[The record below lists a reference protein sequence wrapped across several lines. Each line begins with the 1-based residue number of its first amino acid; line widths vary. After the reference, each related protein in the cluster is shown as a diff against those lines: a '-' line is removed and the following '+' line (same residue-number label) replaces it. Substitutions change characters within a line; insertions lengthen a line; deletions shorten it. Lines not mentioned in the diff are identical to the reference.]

1 MKIQEQ
7 PEKELHCLETNPSG
21 SVLPLYQPFTNP
33 TEESNWTKPARFP
46 DFFLIGAPRC
56 GTTSL
61 SRYLAS
67 NPQVC
72 FSRPK
77 EPHYFSL
84 LAPHDSLDDLETAYL
99 ARCFFH
105 YREGH
110 KAVGEGSTSYLATP
124 HALPRI
130 LSVNP
135 DAKFLAILRNPLEML
150 PSYHLR
156 LLFSVMEDVK
166 DFATAW
172 SLQEVRMRGERI
184 PRHCFDPHLL
194 LYREVAKFGEQI
206 ERLYHLVGRDR
217 SLVLLF
223 DDFVRDPGAL
233 YRQVLT
239 FLGVEDD
246 GRAKFKRKFQS
257 RFYRYRW
264 LQQLLYAPLV
274 SKAHIFDTLKRR
286 INLKKVAGRKSW
298 LKRLAR
304 WNRIDARP
312 ASLDP
317 IMRRTLRDAFAT
329 DVDKLSTLLHRDLSH
344 WLEIA

>member
-1 MKIQEQ
+1 MQQQ
-7 PEKELHCLETNPSG
+7 PEKEFYYLKMNPSG
-21 SVLPLYQPFTNP
+21 SASSLDQPLTNP
-33 TEESNWTKPARFP
+33 TKESAWTKPERFP

-61 SRYLAS
+61 SRYLAE

-84 LAPHDSLDDLETAYL
+84 LAPRDSLDDLETAYL
-99 ARCFFH
+99 ARCFSH
-105 YREGH
+105 YRKGH

-130 LSVNP
+130 LRVNP
-135 DAKFLAILRNPLEML
+135 NVKFLVLLRNPLEML

-156 LLFSVMEDVK
+156 LLFSVMEDVE
-166 DFATAW
+166 DFAAAW

-206 ERLYHLVGRDR
+206 ERLYHLAGRDR

-223 DDFVRDPGAL
+223 EDFVRDPGAL
-233 YRQVLT
+233 YRQVLA
-239 FLGVEDD
+239 FLGVDDD
-246 GRAKFKRKFQS
+246 GRTRFQRKFRSKMYRS
-257 RFYRYRW
+257 RR
-264 LQQLLYAPLV
+264 LQQLLYAPLA
-274 SKAHIFDTLKRR
+274 SKAHVFDTLKRR
-286 INLKKVAGRKSW
+286 INLKKAAGRKSW

-304 WNRIDARP
+304 WNTIDARP
-312 ASLDP
+312 APLAP
-317 IMRRTLRDAFAT
+317 TMRRTLRDAFAT
-329 DVDKLSTLLHRDLSH
+329 DVDKLSGLLQRDLSH

>member
-1 MKIQEQ
+1 
-7 PEKELHCLETNPSG
+7 
-21 SVLPLYQPFTNP
+21 
-33 TEESNWTKPARFP
+33 
-46 DFFLIGAPRC
+46 
-56 GTTSL
+56 
-61 SRYLAS
+61 
-67 NPQVC
+67 
-72 FSRPK
+72 
-77 EPHYFSL
+77 
-84 LAPHDSLDDLETAYL
+84 
-99 ARCFFH
+99 
-105 YREGH
+105 
-110 KAVGEGSTSYLATP
+110 
-124 HALPRI
+124 
-130 LSVNP
+130 
-135 DAKFLAILRNPLEML
+135 
-150 PSYHLR
+150 
-156 LLFSVMEDVK
+156 
-166 DFATAW
+166 
-172 SLQEVRMRGERI
+172 MRGERI
-184 PRHCFDPHLL
+184 PKHCFDPHLL

-246 GRAKFKRKFQS
+246 GRTKFKRKFQS

-286 INLKKVAGRKSW
+286 INLKKVAGRKAW

-312 ASLDP
+312 APLDP